1 MPAAVFTEK
10 QLAII
15 RDLLDE
21 FRHAPKSAKQDVIR
35 SASRAV
41 AEVTPNSDK
50 QQRKE
55 IRKVGNENEY
65 FSMLIE
71 NIIERKTMALQ

>member
-10 QLAII
+10 QLAIV

-21 FRHAPKSAKQDVIR
+21 FRHAPKSAKWDVIR
-35 SASRAV
+35 SASRVV

-55 IRKVGNENEY
+55 I
-65 FSMLIE
+65 
-71 NIIERKTMALQ
+71 

>member
-10 QLAII
+10 QLAIVHN
-15 RDLLDE
+15 LLDD
-21 FRHAPKSAKQDVIR
+21 FCHAPKSAKQDVIR

-41 AEVTPNSDK
+41 AEVTLNSDK

-55 IRKVGNENEY
+55 IRKVGNENEN

-71 NIIERKTMALQ
+71 NIIECKTMAL